1 MRNLRFRFDNLCGE
15 CARYCSSAAMSPET
29 SSSYTKENLINQI
42 VSSDSKTSFRT
53 SKTIFRTSVG
63 LKQRDK
69 RLNSTPPFDTRI
81 FLLRHK
87 YQNPL
92 YGN

>member
-1 MRNLRFRFDNLCGE
+1 MRDLRFRFDNLCGE

-69 RLNSTPPFDTRI
+69 RLNSTPPLFDTRI

-92 YGN
+92 